1 MFDSKNKNVPCVG
14 VSLGIERIFS
24 VMEAKLANKGLKTRT
39 TQLEVFVASAQKN
52 MHEER
57 MKILVDLWE
66 AGLKAEHSYKK
77 NAKLLAQLQH
87 CEEDG
92 IPLAVI
98 IGEGELAK
106 GEVTLRVVSTREETR
121 VSRNCLVDEVRKQL
135 RTLSSD
141 A

>member
-14 VSLGIERIFS
+14 VSLGVERIFS

-39 TQLEVFVASAQKN
+39 TEIEVFVASAQKN
-52 MHEER
+52 LHEER

-66 AGLKAEHSYKK
+66 AGVKAEQSYKK
-77 NAKLLAQLQH
+77 NAKILAQLQH
-87 CEEDG
+87 CEDNS

-106 GEVTLRVVSTREETR
+106 GEVTLKVVSTRAETR
-121 VSRNCLVDEVRKQL
+121 VPRNNIVKEIRKQL
-135 RTLSSD
+135 QALS
-141 A
+141 